1 MFICFFALWIV
12 LNGRWTTEI
21 ALFGLVF
28 AAIAYAFTW
37 KYMGYTP
44 KVDLALVLRLPSAIR
59 YGCTLVSEIVKANL
73 TTARMILTKN
83 FEPQPQLVHFE
94 APLKK
99 NRHLVALSNSITLT
113 PGTIT
118 VELCGS
124 DLWVHALDASL
135 VEGLDDSVFVQALEK
150 MERRGMKKAA
160 GQEPAEPVPAD
171 PAEDAAKAEA
181 CADAQAEPAAPDDE
195 SQTNGGESAEAEKTK
210 EAEEEA
216 EKTEKAEEENHEH

>member
-73 TTARMILTKN
+73 TTARMILTKS

-160 GQEPAEPVPAD
+160 DPVTD
-171 PAEDAAKAEA
+171 GLTEDADKAEECA
-181 CADAQAEPAAPDDE
+181 AADAQAEAAQADEPDQAD
-195 SQTNGGESAEAEKTK
+195 GGESAEAE

-216 EKTEKAEEENHEH
+216 EQEAEKTEEAKEENHEH